1 MIYIKNFKTLGPLSQ
16 YDEVWAIV
24 RSVKNL
30 NPEIRQVTDLSPST
44 KLFYEYLNLKKA
56 GNWNQ
61 KTFAEI
67 YLPTFLHEL
76 KENSAV
82 VNPLLNYL
90 YNADK
95 KNKKI
100 ALVCFCDDE
109 STCHRSII
117 AGLLQGVGSNVSC
130 STDYSAYY
138 EQYKSA
144 L

>member
-16 YDEVWAIV
+16 YNEVWAVV
-24 RSVKNL
+24 RSAKNL
-30 NPEIRQVTDLSPST
+30 NPGIKQVADLSPST
-44 KLFYEYLNLKKA
+44 KLFHEYLNLRNN

-100 ALVCFCDDE
+100 ALVCFCDNE

-117 AGLLQGVGSNVSC
+117 AGLLQGVGSNISC

-138 EQYKSA
+138 NQYKSIA
-144 L
+144 